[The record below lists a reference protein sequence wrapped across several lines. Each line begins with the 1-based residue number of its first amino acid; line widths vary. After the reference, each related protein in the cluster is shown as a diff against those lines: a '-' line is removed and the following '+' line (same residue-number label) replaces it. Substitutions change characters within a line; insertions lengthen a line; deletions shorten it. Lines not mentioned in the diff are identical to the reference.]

1 MSRNFPTLQEKVGN
15 ASSRSVQDRVS
26 SVSQR
31 EAQNVLRLRVNRVC
45 LVQQL
50 NVDPVVD
57 YLRREGILSD
67 TDVRFVSR
75 GANRSEKTRMLLD
88 MLPSKDPS
96 TQWYNKFRTSLSA
109 TSTVDATTARN
120 HQILVDFLDST
131 NLANLKSSSTDSMQ
145 HSEQQQQ
152 QPPLPPIQPQ
162 EDDPTSAEH
171 RQRWKALRSAA
182 KSRLS
187 QLEANPSIRLS
198 RLPEDLPEHLAR
210 TYEAWT
216 ANGGSGRS
224 AAKHERRCLSRLR
237 TADEF
242 ALQAAGSANPERLML
257 VCFISPLHRLLCDIR
272 KRHLA
277 YKYLLA
283 DAPSLGNAI
292 ATAFANLS
300 TGPDGRRLFTD
311 GGWSR
316 YAATKLANLAGR
328 LFDFLA
334 GVNLFREC
342 ETVAGSLCDY
352 LNRFGGDCVEALL
365 PTYRASVRLME
376 ARLNNAD
383 YQLADA
389 ASQAAQATAARINR
403 LSFGQ
408 KVMDNQALL
417 QAQIGRMLLDQGSL
431 ASALGAFGSAIS
443 TVDLNDTEAVF
454 KILYHALQLYLTN
467 SDEGKAE
474 KLAVACVQHAYKF
487 YKTESPEYIKSLL
500 NFVKFSNAFCQDDFG
515 VEVAVNASLF
525 AQLILGY
532 QHPLLAEV
540 QSHLSLAHLLRL
552 RHRSRRGQGAIA
564 EPQEVV
570 AHVEASLAA
579 VRMSSGES
587 ASQHPNAASL
597 MTNLAQAARLANPA
611 MLPVELLQ
619 VAIEFGR
626 KSVEIFSN
634 TIGRHSPA
642 AVQARICLGRLLAD
656 VPSGTAGNPKRAF
669 ALANDVIE
677 QTECYGSYI
686 RWLDQAYILA
696 IELLSESKDSAEAA
710 AAATTSDDMT
720 ARRQDWLSRHPMSR
734 SAQGLDW
741 AALHDRPDKEFFRR
755 FRAWGDD
762 RKELVRQVAAAAV
775 AAAATTADG
784 QGVEGSKTEF
794 RTIISSYYR
803 GCAGALLVFDASN
816 RDSFDSCERWLQE
829 LRASAP
835 ESMSVVLVANKSDSD
850 EAAVT
855 QEEAAEFAKS
865 HGVELC
871 WGVSARTG
879 QNVGQAFRGLQS
891 RVLQSKV
898 DGLSSNQAPMKST
911 DMRQLPQLVPKKSE
925 NSNEHIDYQMKVL
938 LIGDSGVGKSSL
950 LQRFA
955 DKEFY
960 STNEMPQTIGVEFR
974 AVKDNIDGC
983 RVKSVFWDTAGA
995 ERFRS
1000 ITSAYYRG
1008 CAGALLIFDASN
1020 RDSFDSCERWLQEL
1034 RANAPDSTA
1043 AVLVAN
1049 KSDSDEAAVTQEEA
1063 YEFAK
1068 SHGVELCWGVS
1079 ARTGQNVGQAFRG
1092 LQSRVLQ
1099 SQSQQFGSTQTQQ
1112 SNESAAFAPKA
1123 INASKST
1130 KQSKESPIS
1139 KPAAVG
1145 QANLNDDRSPDYVI
1159 KTVLIGDSGVGKS
1172 CLVRRFIDQEF
1183 DESLKAM
1190 PTIGV
1195 DFRVVNSD
1203 IDGSRVQTQIWDTAG
1218 QQRFRSITSAYYRGC
1233 AGALLIFDASNRDSF
1248 DSCERWL
1255 QELRASAPESTP
1267 VALVANKSDSDEAAV
1282 TQEEADVFAK
1292 SHGVELCWG
1301 VSARTG
1307 QNVGQAFRGLQ
1318 SRCLAQMKLQK
1329 AETATKAAN
1338 ASIRIAEIDSML
1350 ASVKDMSS
1358 SNFDSKVLSRFTV
1371 DSQRQSAPPGA
1382 SVEELPLIESQTA
1395 SVPDRPAVLVNVIV
1409 VGNAGVGKSS
1419 LLARFVGGQ
1428 FNESYAPTVAASLQ
1442 SRLVKVDGVP
1452 VQCQIWDTAGQ
1463 ESHRSNSEGYYSG
1476 CQCAMLVY
1484 DVTDADSLRDC
1495 EAWLQRLR
1503 PAQDGDSVGLPAD
1516 APIALIGNKLD
1527 RRELPTPSG
1536 AQSGLAL
1543 ARRHGLVWR
1552 EATALDSESASEAFL
1567 CLLRAVLQTMHSPEQ
1582 LRDADSKKR
1591 KGEKNASRR
1600 KRKSKQKAR
1609 NSGRDAAAK
1618 VSAVRFGGTATLT
1631 EFPGVGDNAA
1641 TTQDDD
1647 NEAAWTSD
1655 SSLSSSS
1662 SAESAE

>member
-1 MSRNFPTLQEKVGN
+1 
-15 ASSRSVQDRVS
+15 
-26 SVSQR
+26 R

-311 GGWSR
+311 GRWSR

-540 QSHLSLAHLLRL
+540 QSHLSLAQLLRL
-552 RHRSRRGQGAIA
+552 RHRSRRGQGATA

-611 MLPVELLQ
+611 ILPVELLQ

-626 KSVEIFSN
+626 KSVEILSN

-656 VPSGTAGNPKRAF
+656 VPSGEYRPEAERLADEALEALIDSQPAQGHLLLRAKLQLAKLHRAAGNPKRAL

-696 IELLSESKDSAEAA
+696 IELLSESKDLAEAA
-710 AAATTSDDMT
+710 AATTTSDEMM
-720 ARRQDWLSRHPMSR
+720 AKRQDWLSRHPMSR

-762 RKELVRQVAAAAV
+762 RKELVRQVAAAAA

-784 QGVEGSKTEF
+784 QGAEGSKTEQNKVKAAQNPESRTAVDGSETAAEAKQQRVIKLLLIGDSGVGKSCLLRRFAENSFDESQNATPTIGVNFKIVQNEIDGSSIKCQIWDTAGQERF
-794 RTIISSYYR
+794 RTITSSYYR

-835 ESMSVVLVANKSDSD
+835 ESV
-850 EAAVT
+850 
-855 QEEAAEFAKS
+855 
-865 HGVELC
+865 H
-871 WGVSARTG
+871 
-879 QNVGQAFRGLQS
+879 
-891 RVLQSKV
+891 
-898 DGLSSNQAPMKST
+898 
-911 DMRQLPQLVPKKSE
+911 
-925 NSNEHIDYQMKVL
+925 
-938 LIGDSGVGKSSL
+938 
-950 LQRFA
+950 
-955 DKEFY
+955 
-960 STNEMPQTIGVEFR
+960 
-974 AVKDNIDGC
+974 
-983 RVKSVFWDTAGA
+983 
-995 ERFRS
+995 
-1000 ITSAYYRG
+1000 
-1008 CAGALLIFDASN
+1008 
-1020 RDSFDSCERWLQEL
+1020 
-1034 RANAPDSTA
+1034 

-1063 YEFAK
+1063 DEFAK
-1068 SHGVELCWGVS
+1068 SHGIELCWGSAPAPDRMS
-1079 ARTGQNVGQAFRG
+1079 AR
-1092 LQSRVLQ
+1092 
-1099 SQSQQFGSTQTQQ
+1099 
-1112 SNESAAFAPKA
+1112 
-1123 INASKST
+1123 
-1130 KQSKESPIS
+1130 
-1139 KPAAVG
+1139 
-1145 QANLNDDRSPDYVI
+1145 
-1159 KTVLIGDSGVGKS
+1159 
-1172 CLVRRFIDQEF
+1172 
-1183 DESLKAM
+1183 
-1190 PTIGV
+1190 
-1195 DFRVVNSD
+1195 
-1203 IDGSRVQTQIWDTAG
+1203 
-1218 QQRFRSITSAYYRGC
+1218 
-1233 AGALLIFDASNRDSF
+1233 
-1248 DSCERWL
+1248 
-1255 QELRASAPESTP
+1255 
-1267 VALVANKSDSDEAAV
+1267 
-1282 TQEEADVFAK
+1282 
-1292 SHGVELCWG
+1292 H
-1301 VSARTG
+1301 
-1307 QNVGQAFRGLQ
+1307 
-1318 SRCLAQMKLQK
+1318 
-1329 AETATKAAN
+1329 
-1338 ASIRIAEIDSML
+1338 
-1350 ASVKDMSS
+1350 
-1358 SNFDSKVLSRFTV
+1358 
-1371 DSQRQSAPPGA
+1371 
-1382 SVEELPLIESQTA
+1382 
-1395 SVPDRPAVLVNVIV
+1395 
-1409 VGNAGVGKSS
+1409 
-1419 LLARFVGGQ
+1419 
-1428 FNESYAPTVAASLQ
+1428 
-1442 SRLVKVDGVP
+1442 
-1452 VQCQIWDTAGQ
+1452 
-1463 ESHRSNSEGYYSG
+1463 
-1476 CQCAMLVY
+1476 
-1484 DVTDADSLRDC
+1484 
-1495 EAWLQRLR
+1495 
-1503 PAQDGDSVGLPAD
+1503 
-1516 APIALIGNKLD
+1516 
-1527 RRELPTPSG
+1527 SG
-1536 AQSGLAL
+1536 ACRVG
-1543 ARRHGLVWR
+1543 
-1552 EATALDSESASEAFL
+1552 
-1567 CLLRAVLQTMHSPEQ
+1567 CCRAKLM
-1582 LRDADSKKR
+1582 D
-1591 KGEKNASRR
+1591 
-1600 KRKSKQKAR
+1600 
-1609 NSGRDAAAK
+1609 
-1618 VSAVRFGGTATLT
+1618 
-1631 EFPGVGDNAA
+1631 
-1641 TTQDDD
+1641 
-1647 NEAAWTSD
+1647 
-1655 SSLSSSS
+1655 
-1662 SAESAE
+1662 